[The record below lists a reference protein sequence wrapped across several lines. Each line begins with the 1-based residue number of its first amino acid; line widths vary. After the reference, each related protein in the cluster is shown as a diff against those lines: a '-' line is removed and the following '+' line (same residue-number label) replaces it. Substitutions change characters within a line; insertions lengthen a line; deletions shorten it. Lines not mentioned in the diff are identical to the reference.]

1 MATSAAEPPEPSRRL
16 ALQEV
21 AEERAC
27 ESNGD
32 VGVMFKY
39 IFFNAIFNNNNIDFL
54 NTFLQHGISK
64 DRDATCM
71 Q

>member
-21 AEERAC
+21 AEECAC

-39 IFFNAIFNNNNIDFL
+39 IFYSIFFKDLIL
-54 NTFLQHGISK
+54 NTFCNG
-64 DRDATCM
+64 T
-71 Q
+71 